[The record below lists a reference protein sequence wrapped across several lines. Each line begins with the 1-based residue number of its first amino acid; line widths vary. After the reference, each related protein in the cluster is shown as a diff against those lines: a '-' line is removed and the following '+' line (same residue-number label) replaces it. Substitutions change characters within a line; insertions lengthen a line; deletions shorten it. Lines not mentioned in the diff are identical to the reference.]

1 MPTYYV
7 HTMFI
12 IRIYNVGT
20 ERNTI
25 MSFIAHYHNKR
36 SGVTYCYRVTSYRD
50 PVTGKPK
57 SHRVLIGK
65 LDESGEMVP
74 TQKRGRPRKADEDA
88 VLGSDIVK
96 ALETKEVESLKREL
110 LRLKEERQSFLDQID
125 SLKAE
130 NRSLRKAISS
140 VTNLLKQG
148 TGLLEEASSH

>member
-1 MPTYYV
+1 M
-7 HTMFI
+7 
-12 IRIYNVGT
+12 
-20 ERNTI
+20 
-25 MSFIAHYHNKR
+25 
-36 SGVTYCYRVTSYRD
+36 
-50 PVTGKPK
+50 
-57 SHRVLIGK
+57 
-65 LDESGEMVP
+65 
-74 TQKRGRPRKADEDA
+74 
-88 VLGSDIVK
+88 K

>member
-1 MPTYYV
+1 M
-7 HTMFI
+7 
-12 IRIYNVGT
+12 
-20 ERNTI
+20 
-25 MSFIAHYHNKR
+25 
-36 SGVTYCYRVTSYRD
+36 
-50 PVTGKPK
+50 
-57 SHRVLIGK
+57 LIGK

-140 VTNLLKQG
+140 VANLLKQG

>member
-1 MPTYYV
+1 
-7 HTMFI
+7 MFI
-12 IRIYNVGT
+12 IRIYNVGI

-65 LDESGEMVP
+65 LDESGEMVSIEES
-74 TQKRGRPRKADEDA
+74 GLKADEDA